1 MGIRDHEN
9 SVRRAHEASAWMEAL
24 QNPNADARAALVE
37 WLKQSPFNVAELLMM
52 LSVEEAISGTDI
64 DQALDEE

>member
-1 MGIRDHEN
+1 
-9 SVRRAHEASAWMEAL
+9 MEAL

-64 DQALDEE
+64 DEALDEK